1 MRLFCQLSEPCLLG
15 QHFDALTGTCYALFM
30 ESAVSQHSPQIA
42 QLCERYRVQR
52 LELFGSAVG
61 GGAFDSQRSDVD
73 LLVEFA
79 PLAEGEHADAYFGL
93 RESLEALFA
102 RPVDLVMTRAI
113 RNPYFLQA
121 IESTRTLLYTA

>member
-1 MRLFCQLSEPCLLG
+1 MDP
-15 QHFDALTGTCYALFM
+15 
-30 ESAVSQHSPQIA
+30 AVAQRRRQIEH
-42 QLCERYRVQR
+42 LCEQFHVQR

-61 GGAFDSQRSDVD
+61 AAFDPQHSDVD

-102 RPVDLVMTRAI
+102 RPVDLVMSSAI
-113 RNPYFLQA
+113 RNPYFLLA
-121 IESTRTLLYTA
+121 IEPTRTLLYAA